1 MQDFIICL
9 VCIALLL
16 FMLKGRG
23 RGSRARDDQARYSSG
38 AEYDPVHYQVLR
50 ENVLNDE

>member
-9 VCIALLL
+9 VCIALLV

-23 RGSRARDDQARYSSG
+23 RRAPARDDEARYSSG

-50 ENVLNDE
+50 ENILDDV